1 MSGELLSQ
9 RSLSKG
15 ACSRRQPN
23 VSANGSA
30 SLLRHLKDRYRDIL
44 IGAVVAVGAATVEL
58 VLRWRSELWPA
69 IPVMFAMVD
78 EIDFARLRPPAG
90 LTGTIV
96 KIPLADSI
104 KGAHALVPGLET
116 VVFIGDIWD
125 RLAIYRNWKEEI
137 PTSRSHEASFRCTR
151 DLSGPKNR
159 SGGGVVF
166 HLFFSLAFS

>member
-1 MSGELLSQ
+1 M
-9 RSLSKG
+9 
-15 ACSRRQPN
+15 
-23 VSANGSA
+23 
-30 SLLRHLKDRYRDIL
+30 
-44 IGAVVAVGAATVEL
+44 AVGAATVEL

-137 PTSRSHEASFRCTR
+137 PTSRSHEASFRCKR
-151 DLSGPKNR
+151 DVSRPKT
-159 SGGGVVF
+159 GVAEAWC
-166 HLFFSLAFS
+166 LIYFFSLAFS